1 MNRGYVKLYRK
12 SLDAGWIK
20 NHKLWAFWSWCL
32 LKASHKEFDA
42 VVGLQT
48 IHLMPGQFITGR
60 GKAAEETG
68 LTEKE
73 VRGRIDFLVRK
84 GNINRASK
92 KASKFSVITII
103 NWNTYQGECSEK
115 GHQKGKR
122 GANKR
127 PHTRT
132 EEHKKETPPD
142 FSSEISALENR
153 YPDRETIKRVFD
165 AIISTRKSNRIADTV
180 RLSILK
186 AWERYPVESVTTGI
200 KTFLEKGYQDQG
212 KDEKYL
218 LGIIRKNG
226 NGQRTG
232 SEITGTKKAETV
244 PPPSPLKCPRC
255 GRELVVKNDL
265 YGDGC
270 IYCQRTLE
278 ARA

>member
-1 MNRGYVKLYRK
+1 MNHGYVKFWRK
-12 SLDAGWIK
+12 ALDAGWLK
-20 NHKLWAFWSWCL
+20 NHELWVFWSYCL
-32 LKASHKEFDA
+32 LKASHKKYT
-42 VVGLQT
+42 VIVGCQRVDL
-48 IHLMPGQFITGR
+48 LLGQFVMGR
-60 GKAAEETG
+60 RKASEETG
-68 LTEKE
+68 LTEREIRTCLALLIKWE
-73 VRGRIDFLVRK
+73 NVTSRTT
-84 GNINRASK
+84 N
-92 KASKFSVITII
+92 KFTVITVI
-103 NWNTYQGECSEK
+103 NWDAYQSNET
-115 GHQKGKR
+115 
-122 GANKR
+122 ANDQHNDQQATSGR
-127 PHTRT
+127 PHTNT
-132 EEHKKETPPD
+132 EEHKKEPPRD

-186 AWERYPVESVTTGI
+186 AWERYPVESVTAGI

-270 IYCQRTLE
+270 IYCQRALE